1 MRLKKLAKNSEK
13 YQTKERRKIMKLTP
27 PKNVTFWIATIV
39 GFLAII
45 STYVTRIPVVS
56 GNEFLFLVIGFVLYF
71 IGIVFK
77 GI

>member
-1 MRLKKLAKNSEK
+1 
-13 YQTKERRKIMKLTP
+13 MKLTP

-56 GNEFLFLVIGFVLYF
+56 GHEYLFLVVGFVLYF
-71 IGIVFK
+71 VGIVFK

>member
-1 MRLKKLAKNSEK
+1 LSKAQQKLRKFKPKKEGKI
-13 YQTKERRKIMKLTP
+13 IMKLTP

-45 STYVTRIPVVS
+45 SAYVTKIPVVS
-56 GNEFLFLVIGFVLYF
+56 GNEFLFLVAGFVLYF
-71 IGIVFK
+71 VGIVFK

>member
-1 MRLKKLAKNSEK
+1 
-13 YQTKERRKIMKLTP
+13 MKLTP

-45 STYVTRIPVVS
+45 NHYVTRIPVVS
-56 GNEFLFLVIGFVLYF
+56 SNEFLFLVIGFVLYF

>member
-1 MRLKKLAKNSEK
+1 MNKLIKSSEDKTKKEGK
-13 YQTKERRKIMKLTP
+13 QMKLTP

-56 GNEFLFLVIGFVLYF
+56 GNEFLFLVVGFVVYF

-77 GI
+77 GV